1 MFSIHDAKVQHS
13 ASPNSRNVMN
23 RHELASYC
31 ELLRVI
37 TSLISSTDF
46 FSPRTSFCPQ
56 IITDFH
62 RLLNIKDILIITD
75 YYHH

>member
-31 ELLRVI
+31 ELFIHRPL
-37 TSLISSTDF
+37 
-46 FSPRTSFCPQ
+46 FCPR
-56 IITDFH
+56 IITDFIFRH
-62 RLLNIKDILIITD
+62 GKTTAFSKTRLWLRITLIF
-75 YYHH
+75 

>member
-31 ELLRVI
+31 ELSHPQI
-37 TSLISSTDF
+37 STDIIIYW
-46 FSPRTSFCPQ
+46 
-56 IITDFH
+56 IITDFLFKH
-62 RLLNIKDILIITD
+62 KDTKRLSLIVNEDTKSS
-75 YYHH
+75 

>member
-31 ELLRVI
+31 ELFIHRPLFVHRLSQI
-37 TSLISSTDF
+37 NTDF
-46 FSPRTSFCPQ
+46 LFRHGIPRLFFKRHGLAPHH
-56 IITDFH
+56 F
-62 RLLNIKDILIITD
+62 NFLIF
-75 YYHH
+75 

>member
-31 ELLRVI
+31 ELFLERL
-37 TSLISSTDF
+37 S
-46 FSPRTSFCPQ
+46 
-56 IITDFH
+56 IINPNPI
-62 RLLNIKDILIITD
+62 RRLIICVNLWINSNVA
-75 YYHH
+75 HPAAPRLRFFLV

>member
-31 ELLRVI
+31 ELFIRVN
-37 TSLISSTDF
+37 
-46 FSPRTSFCPQ
+46 PC
-56 IITDFH
+56 
-62 RLLNIKDILIITD
+62 LNILLMISNVARPAAPRLRFSFL
-75 YYHH
+75 

>member
-31 ELLRVI
+31 ELSRPQ
-37 TSLISSTDF
+37 TSFFSKDFFFVHRLAQIYTDFLISKDIV
-46 FSPRTSFCPQ
+46 
-56 IITDFH
+56 IITDFS
-62 RLLNIKDILIITD
+62 IFQK
-75 YYHH
+75 